1 MRKVEDRIKR
11 LAALAGVVLMATAE
25 ALAQE
30 NQGRTTRRIVI
41 SLPDR
46 KLAVLEGERVVKIF
60 ETAVGAPASPSP
72 TGVFKVAN
80 SIADPTWYGKGK
92 VVPPGKGNPLGT
104 RWLGLSLK
112 GYGIHGTNVPSSIGH
127 NKSHGCIRMRNREVE
142 ELFQMVGVGDRVEL
156 YAERNPELDR
166 IFGGVLLAQAAVQ
179 AAAQVTAQVTAQAAA
194 QAGAEV
200 AAGAVA
206 VAVQ

>member
-1 MRKVEDRIKR
+1 MRKVENQIKR
-11 LAALAGVVLMATAE
+11 LAELTSVVLMATAE
-25 ALAQE
+25 ALAQD
-30 NQGRTTRRIVI
+30 NQARTTRRIVV

-46 KLAVLEGERVVKIF
+46 KLAVIEGERVVKIF

-72 TGVFKVAN
+72 TGVFKIAN
-80 SIADPTWYGKGK
+80 SIADPTWYTKGK

-127 NKSHGCIRMRNREVE
+127 NKSHGCIRMRNRDVE
-142 ELFQMVGVGDRVEL
+142 ELFKMVAVGDQVEL

-166 IFGGVLLAQAAVQ
+166 IFGRVLVAENAAEAAAGSVEIAVQ
-179 AAAQVTAQVTAQAAA
+179 
-194 QAGAEV
+194 
-200 AAGAVA
+200 
-206 VAVQ
+206 